1 MVTGGDLRR
10 GAPVRPGPD
19 PLDHTGHDENADFSF
34 ERDQSQK
41 RVLKGTT

>member
-10 GAPVRPGPD
+10 KAPVCPGPD

-34 ERDQSQK
+34 EQDGSQK
-41 RVLKGTT
+41 RVLKGAT